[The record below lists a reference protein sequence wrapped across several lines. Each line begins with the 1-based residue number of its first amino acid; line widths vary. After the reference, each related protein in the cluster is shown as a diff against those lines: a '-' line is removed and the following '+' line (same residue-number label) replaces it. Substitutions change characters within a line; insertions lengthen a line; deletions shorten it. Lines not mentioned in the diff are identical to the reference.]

1 MNACNQPLKPMMK
14 KLLQS
19 CALLGLCAGF
29 ATAAEPLIK
38 NGSFEKPLNP
48 WKVFSINDTPAT
60 DKAVADGVLT
70 LTAADASDSPGNR
83 QLMQE
88 VKLEVGKTYTLS
100 FDVKGSVEK
109 GEKFPVVVTT
119 GPGKYAYF
127 NRIPLTAEWA
137 TKKLRITPKA
147 TDGTKPM
154 ALKFLFGEFKGE
166 ISIRKVSLDLVE

>member
-1 MNACNQPLKPMMK
+1 MIK

-19 CALLGLCAGF
+19 CALLGVCAGF
-29 ATAAEPLIK
+29 ATAADSLIK
-38 NGSFEKPLNP
+38 NGDFEKPLKP
-48 WKVFSINDTPAT
+48 WKVFSIKDTPAT

-88 VKLEVGKTYTLS
+88 VALEVGKSYSLS
-100 FDVKGSVEK
+100 FDVKGNVEK
-109 GEKFPVVVTT
+109 GEKMPVVVTT

-127 NRIPLTAEWA
+127 NRVPITAEWVS
-137 TKKLRITPKA
+137 KKLKITPKKSEG
-147 TDGTKPM
+147 DKPM
-154 ALKFLFGEFKGE
+154 SLKFLLGEFKGE

>member
-1 MNACNQPLKPMMK
+1 MMK
-14 KLLQS
+14 KLVQS

-29 ATAAEPLIK
+29 ATAEPLIK
-38 NGSFEKPLNP
+38 NGSFEKPLKP
-48 WKVFSINDTPAT
+48 WKVFSIKESPGTEKD
-60 DKAVADGVLT
+60 VAEGVLT
-70 LTAADASDSPGNR
+70 LKALDASDSPGNR

-88 VKLEVGKTYTLS
+88 VKLEVGKTYALS
-100 FDVKGSVEK
+100 FDVKGTVEK

-127 NRIPLTAEWA
+127 NRVPLTNEWVS
-137 TKKLRITPKA
+137 KKLRITPKPS
-147 TDGTKPM
+147 DGPKPM